1 MSDDQQRQMQE
12 LQYQMARLQT
22 EIEETR
28 QREKTEKTFNEKAS
42 HEQNPNLDFMKEY
55 LEKSAILKEYY
66 ESEDQPNHWY
76 QMKDLQQHPDIKEF
90 IATSGIN
97 LSRVSMD
104 VLHSNLEYRKLVE
117 DIEKQLSEMKEFY
130 QPKPRCLPF
139 QPFKEIEP
147 DAKRHPEAYRKWS
160 QRYKTHIRQESMRCS
175 QHPHPIHTK
184 QAPSKLHI
192 PNHEFPRVEFPRDVT
207 NNNLYPGASQLK
219 FVESVYNMFKIQQQK
234 IDELEK
240 IINYHNLL

>member
-1 MSDDQQRQMQE
+1 MSADQQRQMQE
-12 LQYQMARLQT
+12 LQLQMARLQT
-22 EIEETR
+22 EIEETK
-28 QREKTEKTFNEKAS
+28 QREKTEKTFKEKAS

-76 QMKDLQQHPDIKEF
+76 RKQDIMQHPAIKEF

-97 LSRVSMD
+97 LD
-104 VLHSNLEYRKLVE
+104 CTPAQVLHSNLEYRKLVE

-130 QPKPRCLPF
+130 QPKLRCLPV

-147 DAKRHPEAYRKWS
+147 DTERNPEAYREWIRRK
-160 QRYKTHIRQESMRCS
+160 KTHLRQEGMRCS
-175 QHPHPIHTK
+175 QHPPPIHTK

-192 PNHEFPRVEFPRDVT
+192 PNHEFPQVIFPRDVT

-234 IDELEK
+234 IEELEN
-240 IINYHNLL
+240 IIYHNNI

>member
-1 MSDDQQRQMQE
+1 MSADQQRQMQE
-12 LQYQMARLQT
+12 LQHQMARLQT
-22 EIEETR
+22 EIEETK
-28 QREKTEKTFNEKAS
+28 QREKTEKAFKEKAS

-76 QMKDLQQHPDIKEF
+76 RKQDIMQHPAIKEF

-147 DAKRHPEAYRKWS
+147 DSEGNPEAYLKWMQRK
-160 QRYKTHIRQESMRCS
+160 KTHLRQEGTRCS
-175 QHPHPIHTK
+175 QHREVP
-184 QAPSKLHI
+184 QVV
-192 PNHEFPRVEFPRDVT
+192 FPRVEFPRDVM
-207 NNNLYPGASQLK
+207 NNNLYPGVSQLK
-219 FVESVYNMFKIQQQK
+219 FVESVYNMFKIQQKK

-240 IINYHNLL
+240 GIDYGNI